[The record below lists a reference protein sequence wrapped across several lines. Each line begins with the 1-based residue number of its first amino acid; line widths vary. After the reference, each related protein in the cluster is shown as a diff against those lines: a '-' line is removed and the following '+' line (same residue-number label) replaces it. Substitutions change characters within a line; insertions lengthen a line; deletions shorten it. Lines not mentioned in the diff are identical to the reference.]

1 MAEYVPLHRKGNTVV
16 EINGR
21 RVSWGTTTPGF
32 RLRPEDEAS
41 VKLYKTVVAR
51 YDRGLLTVDTGGYN
65 TVTTRARV
73 NQFMRDYMDGEFGVR
88 VRRGQLYLVP
98 RGFEVGIPFNQTI
111 TVDTRPDP

>member
-1 MAEYVPLHRKGNTVV
+1 MAYVPPHRKGNTVV

-21 RVSWGTTTPGF
+21 RVPRGATTPE
-32 RLRPEDEAS
+32 LRPEDEAS
-41 VKLYKTVVAR
+41 VKLYNTVVAR

-73 NQFMRDYMDGEFGVR
+73 NQFMRDYMGGMFGVR
-88 VRRGQLYLVP
+88 TERGQLYLVP

-111 TVDTRPDP
+111 TVDTRPDL